1 MNGCC
6 CKIFVILPL
15 LLSVAITAFASTD
28 KENKSEIEKSYKKL
42 VEERITWGLLKINFV
57 PKKFETRNNGINVSL
72 LSVCVFQG
80 PRGNQRL
87 CLPENVTKRI
97 LLSAFFF
104 SCSTKPNFIDASEAI
119 QVEEWLGWRASTRA
133 ASRWGQGS
141 SVLLTIL
148 PYPQGRSRG
157 FSP

>member
-97 LLSAFFF
+97 LPSAFFF
-104 SCSTKPNFIDASEAI
+104 FVFHKTEFH
-119 QVEEWLGWRASTRA
+119 
-133 ASRWGQGS
+133 
-141 SVLLTIL
+141 
-148 PYPQGRSRG
+148 
-157 FSP
+157 

>member
-80 PRGNQRL
+80 PRGNQRP
-87 CLPENVTKRI
+87 CLSENVTKRI

-104 SCSTKPNFIDASEAI
+104 FPVPQNRISLMPRRRYK
-119 QVEEWLGWRASTRA
+119 WRSGLAGEPAPGQLHVGVGA
-133 ASRWGQGS
+133 AACC
-141 SVLLTIL
+141 
-148 PYPQGRSRG
+148 
-157 FSP
+157 